1 MTEMTSTPSPR
12 SGQHAPLKVRR
23 VRFSFPT
30 GTRRRHFV
38 DNDLVMSH
46 FVAVLSALFP
56 EGEDFFIRSV
66 RNYRDQITDPALQ
79 KRVKGFIGQESTHK
93 TQHRM
98 LNERLQAM
106 GYPTTRIDGHVKRLL
121 NRLERIYSPEM
132 ALAGTAA
139 LEHYTATF
147 AEVLLNSDELL
158 ALLDGSD
165 VREILLWH
173 AFEEAEHKAVA
184 FDVYEAVGGTE
195 HSRVRAMRLATVIF
209 VIEMIIQTGRSL
221 ARDPA
226 TYNPVRLLRSLNNF
240 RKSPIFSRA
249 ALRRYAS
256 YTRSGFHPNDWDSTE
271 TLARWSSELVDAS
284 GSPMYADN

>member
-1 MTEMTSTPSPR
+1 MTSTASHH
-12 SGQHAPLKVRR
+12 SGQQVPLKARR
-23 VRFSFPT
+23 VRFTFPS
-30 GTRRRHFV
+30 GTRRQHFV
-38 DNDLVMSH
+38 DDDLVMSH

-66 RNYRDQITDPALQ
+66 KNYRDQISDPTLQ
-79 KRVKGFIGQESTHK
+79 DAVKGFIGQESTHK
-93 TQHRM
+93 TQHRI
-98 LNERLQAM
+98 LNERLQSM
-106 GYPTTRIDGHVKRLL
+106 GYPTERIDRHVKRLL

-147 AEVLLNSDELL
+147 AEILLNSDELL

-173 AFEEAEHKAVA
+173 AFEEAEHKTVA
-184 FDVYEAVGGTE
+184 FDVYQAVGGSE
-195 HSRVRAMRLATVIF
+195 RSRVRAMRLATTIF
-209 VIEMIIQTGRSL
+209 VIELILQTARSL

-226 TYNPVRLLRSLNNF
+226 TYHPVRLLRSLNRF

-256 YTRSGFHPNDWDSTE
+256 YTKSGFHPNDWDSTE
-271 TLARWSSELVDAS
+271 TLQHWSKQLVDAS
-284 GSPMYADN
+284 GNPMYADNSV